1 MTSRRDA
8 SEPTCVTQQKAGR
21 LLTWVA
27 RSTVGGAK
35 AGPPLL
41 DGMAHQDWAEFLRLG
56 LAHGMLPLAWRA
68 LESSAESLP
77 APLVADLR
85 DFWAA
90 NARRN
95 LSLAAELRSI
105 LARLEN
111 AGVRALP
118 WKGLLLAQRAYGDLS
133 LRQFFDLDVLVRR
146 VDLPAARAALAELGF
161 LPEKK
166 MTDAQRETY
175 VDHQGELELVREADG
190 LWLELHTAVVPTY
203 YAAGRSSDDLW
214 QQVVRAD
221 VARFEVWALHPVDDI
236 EALCVHGSKHR
247 WDRLAWIIDVALT
260 ARLLDDDAW
269 QRLTSAA
276 RDHGTLRIVAM
287 GLILAQ
293 DVCGAALP
301 GDVMDKVRSDR
312 TALGLAGR
320 VGRAL
325 FDPRPSRFDAL
336 SFHARMRERPRDRAR
351 YLFSVAFTPSGA
363 DWESLSLPRR
373 LFPVYALTRPVR
385 LAWKYGRRALRR
397 APRDQGRRASQ

>member
-1 MTSRRDA
+1 MTSPRDA
-8 SEPTCVTQQKAGR
+8 SEPARPSLQRAAR

-27 RSTVGGAK
+27 RSSVDRTR
-35 AGPPLL
+35 AGTPPL
-41 DGMAHQDWAEFLRLG
+41 DGMAHQDWATFLRLG

-68 LESSAESLP
+68 LEPSAESLP
-77 APLVADLR
+77 ASLVADLR
-85 DFWAA
+85 DAWAA

-95 LSLAAELRSI
+95 LGLAGELRAI
-105 LARLEN
+105 LACLEQ
-111 AGVRALP
+111 AGVQALP

-146 VDLPAARAALAELGF
+146 VELPAARTALAELGF
-161 LPEKK
+161 RPEKH

-175 VDHQGELELVREADG
+175 VDHQGELELVRESDG

-203 YAAGRSSDDLW
+203 YGAGRSTDDLW
-214 QQVVRAD
+214 QHVVR
-221 VARFEVWALHPVDDI
+221 VELARVEVWALHPVDDI

-247 WDRLAWIIDVALT
+247 WDRLTWIIDVALMI
-260 ARLLDDDAW
+260 RLLDEAGW
-269 QRLTSAA
+269 QRLLSAA
-276 RDHGTLRIVAM
+276 RDHGTLRMVLM
-287 GLILAQ
+287 GLILAE

-301 GDVMDKVRSDR
+301 GTVRHQVRSDR
-312 TALGLAGR
+312 TAVALAGT

-325 FDPRPSRFDAL
+325 FDPRPNRFDAL

-351 YLFSVAFTPSGA
+351 YLLSVAFTPSGA
-363 DWESLSLPRR
+363 DWEALSLPGA